1 MTGTLPFDA
10 PATPARATDPQT
22 SHDAARSVRKETLHR
37 GQLAVLRV
45 LAEGRM
51 THEALLERYE
61 VLVVVGDPESFPP
74 QSQSGLRTRC
84 AELVDKGYVKDS
96 GMKERLRSR
105 RWAVRWEITESG
117 RALLAETLG
126 GTW

>member
-37 GQLAVLRV
+37 GRLAVLRV
-45 LAEGRM
+45 LAPERM
-51 THEALLERYE
+51 THETLLERYE
-61 VLVVVGDPESFPP
+61 ARSFIDPEHFPP